1 MEAIL
6 KNKYISE
13 YLGLACS
20 GQLQE
25 LFSQS
30 ANPYKEITESMS
42 AWKNCR
48 EFIDPK
54 DKKHT
59 YFFIGDGSL
68 CLTGA
73 LFAFLTKG
81 YCFSIDPNIN
91 FEKVLAWGEREQ
103 VKRLIGYKEKYQDIG
118 VFENLKNYDLILV
131 HAHVN
136 LEELVKHFPHFRYLY
151 SNPCCNPCEQ
161 TFSLQFQKENDIS
174 VIKAGYDKFSLSPKN
189 MVFVYK
195 NNRAIPF
202 TGKSFNNIEDVYGK
216 QNA

>member
-1 MEAIL
+1 M

-13 YLGLACS
+13 YLKLDCS

-54 DKKHT
+54 DETHS
-59 YFFIGDGSL
+59 YYFIGDGSL

-73 LFAFLTKG
+73 LFVFLTKG
-81 YCFSIDPNIN
+81 HCVSIDPAVNGV
-91 FEKVLAWGEREQ
+91 KMASWSQREE
-103 VKRLIGYKEKYQDIG
+103 VRRLRWYKMKYQDIKHTS
-118 VFENLKNYDLILV
+118 LARNYDLILV

-136 LEELVKHFPHFRYLY
+136 LEELARHFPHFRYLY
-151 SNPCCNPCEQ
+151 TNPCCNPYEQ
-161 TFSLQFQKENDIS
+161 TFSVQFQKENDIS
-174 VIKAGYDKFSLSPKN
+174 VLKAGYDRYSLSPKN

-195 NNRAIPF
+195 NNKLEVNH
-202 TGKSFNNIEDVYGK
+202 G
-216 QNA
+216 